1 VATVAEDDSINL
13 MQKHTR
19 VRTQGERIIAAAA
32 NHGSDTICVDVTA
45 GNVAPMSGSFTAMSS
60 QQAVV
65 VAAGAIAE
73 SKGSF
78 CVPKQ
83 ELLLL
88 QRTLGLHTAEEFEAA
103 IGKKDPETT
112 IEPVEPKPSIP
123 TTTTDVANKKVS
135 VEQCPE
141 VLALLQTMDA
151 TVSKKKEKT
160 DATGRRR
167 RGAAPEEPKLT
178 DDQKKVCTC
187 RSFLPEAVH
196 TFATLAK
203 KEEEELTAL
212 AKKEEEELTGDL
224 LQTLDGTVSK
234 KGEDPVGTE
243 NYALFSFCYKL
254 KVDHDWANAA
264 AILKSDDAVTLFES
278 VNMTN
283 EACTEHWAI
292 EGACGDFL
300 KYSHDNI
307 PAEDK
312 EAIDTAVVTIVEEAA
327 R

>member
-1 VATVAEDDSINL
+1 MDPFIMVRMLPLLSMAVATVAEDDSINL

-32 NHGSDTICVDVTA
+32 NHGSDTICIDVTA

-112 IEPVEPKPSIP
+112 IEP
-123 TTTTDVANKKVS
+123 
-135 VEQCPE
+135 
-141 VLALLQTMDA
+141 
-151 TVSKKKEKT
+151 
-160 DATGRRR
+160 
-167 RGAAPEEPKLT
+167 EEPKLT

-203 KEEEELTAL
+203 TKKAEEELTAL
-212 AKKEEEELTGDL
+212 AKLKEEELT
-224 LQTLDGTVSK
+224 
-234 KGEDPVGTE
+234 
-243 NYALFSFCYKL
+243 AL
-254 KVDHDWANAA
+254 A
-264 AILKSDDAVTLFES
+264 
-278 VNMTN
+278 
-283 EACTEHWAI
+283 
-292 EGACGDFL
+292 
-300 KYSHDNI
+300 
-307 PAEDK
+307 
-312 EAIDTAVVTIVEEAA
+312 
-327 R
+327 